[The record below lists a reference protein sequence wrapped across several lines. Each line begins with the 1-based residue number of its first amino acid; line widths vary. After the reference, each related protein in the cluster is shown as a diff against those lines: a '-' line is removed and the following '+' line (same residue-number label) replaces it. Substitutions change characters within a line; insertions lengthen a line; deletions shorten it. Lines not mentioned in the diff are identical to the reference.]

1 MSFERPIAGG
11 GVGGAEPA
19 SVPDQVDPS
28 GSATPSMRL
37 QILSTEHWSLLA
49 SRSMAWNESF
59 ARGGMFLS
67 ALSGAIVALAL
78 VAQATSFGDGFRIF
92 GLIILPVVLFIGIGT
107 ALRMGIANYH
117 EAVCVVGMNRI
128 RAGYLRMAPDLEPYF
143 VMGTTDDERGF
154 ALTQAMGPGTPL
166 PVQMLASSPLLVSV
180 IDGVIAGAIAAL
192 ATIQLGGGTAL
203 AIGLSVVAF
212 ALVTLGFL
220 LYARYQI
227 SVTSATYVPVFPSR
241 TIDPDPLVAD
251 STTE

>member
-1 MSFERPIAGG
+1 MSFERSMAGTG
-11 GVGGAEPA
+11 MGAEPA
-19 SVPDQVDPS
+19 PTPAPHESQS
-28 GSATPSMRL
+28 GTTQAMRL

-67 ALSGAIVALAL
+67 ALAGAIVALAL
-78 VAQATSFGDGFRIF
+78 VAQATRFGDGFRIF

-117 EAVCVVGMNRI
+117 EAICVMGMNRI

-154 ALTQAMGPGTPL
+154 ELTQAMGPGVSL

-180 IDGVIAGAIAAL
+180 INGVLGGAIAAL
-192 ATIQLGGGTAL
+192 ATLQLGGSTAL
-203 AIGLSVVAF
+203 AVGLSIVAF
-212 ALVTLGFL
+212 ALVCLAFL
-220 LYARYQI
+220 LYARSQI
-227 SVTSATYVPVFPSR
+227 ASTSAGFQPRFPSR
-241 TIDPDPLVAD
+241 PDPERVTTD
-251 STTE
+251 SSSSG